1 MTILPN
7 GNIGIGETNPGTIL
21 DVNGTIT
28 ATSVVAD
35 LTNSS
40 NSLGF

>member
-1 MTILPN
+1 MRVLSG
-7 GNIGIGETNPGTIL
+7 GNIGIGKPNPGTIL